1 MTNFT
6 PFQTYTEPLELLPF
20 RAWQR
25 LRLAPYDRGSAS
37 NRASAGLASGI
48 SPDSH
53 RGLVEAF
60 AKALKCRS
68 SRDSKALRS
77 FTTLLLLTGLAQ
89 AAGIDQPHLAQITER
104 MNAFVASGSIAGAV
118 TLVEHQGKIV
128 HLAATGYAD
137 LASKTKMDTG
147 TIFEIMSMTKP
158 FTGVAIM
165 MLAEEGRLSISDP
178 LEKHLPEFRGIQL
191 EENGRL
197 KAPTRKI
204 TLHDLMTHTSGLPEY
219 GPPALADIY
228 TKFNHTL
235 AEVTLLNSQ
244 LTLKFEPGA
253 KWQYS
258 NPGLAAL
265 GRVIE
270 VISGQPY
277 EQFLAQ
283 RIFAPLGMKD
293 SFFFPKP
300 EQYPR
305 IAHVY
310 GTAGGKLTGYGD
322 AIYRKGGKY
331 AMPEGG
337 MYSTATDLAAFYRM
351 VLNGGVYNG
360 KRLLSKASVD
370 TMTKLHTGAIDPAG
384 HSPGMGY
391 GLTWTVG
398 KDARST
404 TALLDQATFGHGG
417 AFGTDAF
424 VDPKK
429 DLIGILLIQRVPG
442 AGSEQRVFREIAAS
456 AVRE

>member
-1 MTNFT
+1 MLNRRYMSF
-6 PFQTYTEPLELLPF
+6 PSF
-20 RAWQR
+20 
-25 LRLAPYDRGSAS
+25 PYLNAY
-37 NRASAGLASGI
+37 A
-48 SPDSH
+48 
-53 RGLVEAF
+53 LVRNWPPGQPAQYQ
-60 AKALKCRS
+60 KLY
-68 SRDSKALRS
+68 RS
-77 FTTLLLLTGLAQ
+77 FATLLLLTNLTQ
-89 AAGIDQPHLAQITER
+89 AASIDQPRLAQITER
-104 MNAFVASGSIAGAV
+104 MNAFVASGAIAGSV

-128 HLAATGYAD
+128 HLAATGYSDIAN
-137 LASKTKMDTG
+137 KTKMDTG
-147 TIFEIMSMTKP
+147 NIFEIMSMTKP

-191 EENGRL
+191 EENGNL
-197 KAPTRKI
+197 KAPARKI
-204 TLHDLMTHTSGLPEY
+204 TIHDLMTHTSGLPEY
-219 GPPALADIY
+219 GPPALADLY
-228 TKFNHTL
+228 TTYKHTL

-244 LTLKFEPGA
+244 LSLKFEPGT

-270 VISGQPY
+270 AISGQTY

-283 RIFAPLGMKD
+283 RIFSPLGMKD
-293 SFFFPKP
+293 TFLFAKP
-300 EQYPR
+300 EHYAR

-310 GTAGGKLTGYGD
+310 GTATGKLVDFGD

-331 AMPEGG
+331 SMPEGG
-337 MYSTATDLAAFYRM
+337 MYSTATDLVAFYRM
-351 VLNGGVYNG
+351 VLNGGMHNG
-360 KRLLSKASVD
+360 KRVLSKASID
-370 TMTKLHTGAIDPAG
+370 TMTKLHTGGIDPAG

-442 AGSEQRVFREIAAS
+442 GGSEQRVFREMAAS